1 MALADVFNLKKQLV
15 QYGSHHYNKTNII
28 IHMIFVPV
36 IFWTALVFGA
46 KTGPL
51 VTLPSSLRFLKVLG
65 PNLGFFTVTFYTMY
79 YAILDPVAAL
89 RMEMMVEVEKDVAAF
104 RAKQQKPSPKST

>member
-36 IFWTALVFGA
+36 IFWTGKFYMHQMVID
-46 KTGPL
+46 PL
-51 VTLPSSLRFLKVLG
+51 
-65 PNLGFFTVTFYTMY
+65 FFF
-79 YAILDPVAAL
+79 
-89 RMEMMVEVEKDVAAF
+89 F
-104 RAKQQKPSPKST
+104 S